1 VAHIDEFFPS
11 RWLKPSDLGGK
22 DVSVGIQ
29 RVTAEEFENEGKTER
44 KPVVYFNGAEKG
56 LILNK
61 TNAATITQAYGS
73 DYTSW
78 PGNRITLHTAMIDA
92 WGETREAIRVRIT
105 DEDKHQKR
113 NSPVKQ
119 IETATT
125 KSSAHEEGATELPG
139 ETEAGD
145 GEDLPF

>member
-1 VAHIDEFFPS
+1 MAHIDEFFPS

-61 TNAATITQAYGS
+61 TNAATMLLSGLAS
-73 DYTSW
+73 
-78 PGNRITLHTAMIDA
+78 
-92 WGETREAIRVRIT
+92 
-105 DEDKHQKR
+105 
-113 NSPVKQ
+113 
-119 IETATT
+119 
-125 KSSAHEEGATELPG
+125 
-139 ETEAGD
+139 
-145 GEDLPF
+145 